1 MDGVD
6 GEYHMAKIIDLSTK
20 GNRKTVDLIVRPY
33 NHFMGAY
40 PGDKIRIDASEMAP
54 AVKKATWTEE
64 EADAAAREIE
74 RRRAGMF
81 TETANPQQKA
91 ADLQFAAV
99 VAKREAEAEAERKK
113 APANGDVAAK

>member
-1 MDGVD
+1 
-6 GEYHMAKIIDLSTK
+6 MAKIIDLSTK
-20 GNRKTVDLIVRPY
+20 GNRKTVDLIVRPN

-40 PGDKIRIDASEMAP
+40 PGDKIRIDASEMDAP
-54 AVKKATWTEE
+54 AVKKATWTEQ

-99 VAKREAEAEAERKK
+99 VAKRAKEEEEARKK
-113 APANGDVAAK
+113 APATGEVTR